1 MPSPSHGGGGGG
13 AAAASAP
20 TSGASAGADGE
31 LFFLVHQYLV
41 ENNLHDTARMFE
53 REAGSFF
60 SLRRFKRAVIAGD
73 WDEAEWYVSGFTDV
87 DSNPQSK
94 KLIFELRRMKYF
106 DTHDRM
112 EGEKEMQILSND
124 LKLFD
129 TKDALTT
136 PPVRDMLLRRDW
148 AFEELKGLIEKNPDF
163 EGKLK
168 EFPKLETR
176 NLRTIFGAPLISTRG
191 SRWPPALAVHRGI
204 QVQVMECENAESK
217 EKRKTWANVIRP
229 SQCQILRLHD
239 DMPAAEMHEL
249 RYMNLGHDIL
259 ALDSSGVHK
268 IWKWK
273 EFDQNAS
280 EKLWRPALCI
290 GVTDRSGSST
300 KELVHCFAV
309 SRSESYAVST
319 SGGKITLFDL
329 PTFSNRKC
337 FMNSPPAATFLALH
351 AQEDNIIAIGRDD
364 SSILIYNFTANEI
377 IKELK
382 GHHEKRVTGLAFS
395 TELNVLISSG
405 ADAQL
410 SKWGTHGWEHQGSK
424 RLQVPTI
431 SAGRF
436 ARTKVQFHHDQVHLL
451 VVHAAKLAI
460 YDAAKLEC
468 LHQWCTPKL
477 SRRYIT
483 HATYS
488 CDAKMIIASFTDGCV
503 GILTPSLELGC
514 VIRPTAYLSGP
525 SSDHAVFSVLFVY
538 PLTIAAHPSEPM
550 RFALGLSNGKVVI
563 LEPLESNRSW
573 LNPPLS
579 PPPPPLP
586 KNTINGSSN
595 AVEKTIP
602 ESR

>member
-1 MPSPSHGGGGGG
+1 
-13 AAAASAP
+13 
-20 TSGASAGADGE
+20 
-31 LFFLVHQYLV
+31 
-41 ENNLHDTARMFE
+41 
-53 REAGSFF
+53 
-60 SLRRFKRAVIAGD
+60 
-73 WDEAEWYVSGFTDV
+73 
-87 DSNPQSK
+87 
-94 KLIFELRRMKYF
+94 
-106 DTHDRM
+106 M

-148 AFEELKGLIEKNPDF
+148 AFEELKGLIEKNHDF

-168 EFPKLETR
+168 EFPKLEMR

-204 QVQVMECENAESK
+204 QVQVMEC
-217 EKRKTWANVIRP
+217 
-229 SQCQILRLHD
+229 
-239 DMPAAEMHEL
+239 EMHEL

-280 EKLWRPALCI
+280 EK
-290 GVTDRSGSST
+290 
-300 KELVHCFAV
+300 
-309 SRSESYAVST
+309 
-319 SGGKITLFDL
+319 
-329 PTFSNRKC
+329 
-337 FMNSPPAATFLALH
+337 
-351 AQEDNIIAIGRDD
+351 
-364 SSILIYNFTANEI
+364 I

-468 LHQWCTPKL
+468 LHQVVAVPYYLIEWCTPKL

-525 SSDHAVFSVLFVY
+525 RYKILNQSPYFLGKMYGLPLSDHAVFSVLFVY

-550 RFALGLSNGKVVI
+550 RFALGLSNGKVII

>member
-53 REAGSFF
+53 RESGSFF

-136 PPVRDMLLRRDW
+136 PPVRDMLLRRDC
-148 AFEELKGLIEKNPDF
+148 AFEELKGLIEKNHDF

-191 SRWPPALAVHRGI
+191 SRPPALAVHRGI
-204 QVQVMECENAESK
+204 QVQVMECEN
-217 EKRKTWANVIRP
+217 
-229 SQCQILRLHD
+229 
-239 DMPAAEMHEL
+239 
-249 RYMNLGHDIL
+249 
-259 ALDSSGVHK
+259 
-268 IWKWK
+268 
-273 EFDQNAS
+273 
-280 EKLWRPALCI
+280 
-290 GVTDRSGSST
+290 
-300 KELVHCFAV
+300 
-309 SRSESYAVST
+309 
-319 SGGKITLFDL
+319 
-329 PTFSNRKC
+329 RKC
-337 FMNSPPAATFLALH
+337 FMNSPPAATFLALD

-488 CDAKMIIASFTDGCV
+488 CVAKMIYASFTDGCV

-579 PPPPPLP
+579 RPPPPLP